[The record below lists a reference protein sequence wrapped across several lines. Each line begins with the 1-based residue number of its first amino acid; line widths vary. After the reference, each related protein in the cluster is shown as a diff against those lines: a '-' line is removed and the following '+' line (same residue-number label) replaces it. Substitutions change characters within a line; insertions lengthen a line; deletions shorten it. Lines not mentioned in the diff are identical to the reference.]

1 MAKRET
7 YRGWLSRA
15 AALTLLAL
23 AQTSHARTIVLGFDG
38 MDPRLAERWIDEGR
52 LPNFAK
58 LREQGHFQA
67 LATTNPA
74 QSPVA
79 WATFA
84 TGLNPGAHGIFDF
97 VHRDAA
103 TYGPQYSITEVVPP
117 NRAFSAFGWQIP
129 LSSGSTRTKR
139 SGTAFWTTAERE
151 GRSATV
157 LRVPVT
163 YPVDPITRMLSGMG
177 VPDLLGTQGTFTIF
191 TADTAAPA
199 ISGDAATNARIVQ
212 VRNQKG
218 RIETRFEGPMHPLIK
233 EPTPLT
239 VPLEVSDL
247 GSKRARIELDGHSV
261 TLAEGQWSK
270 WIRLKFSFAGM
281 MSVSGTVR
289 VLLVEAFPHMRLYVS
304 PIQIDPRDPVIAI
317 TSPNGYASELAE
329 RIGLFHT
336 IGMPEETWSLN
347 EEQIS
352 DASYLDMVRTTLAES
367 EAMFF
372 DTLERRDSELIV
384 SVFVQTD
391 RVSHMFWRGLDAG
404 HPLHASVDERGRN
417 AIQWIYGEADRILGR
432 TLKMLGPNDRLI
444 VLSDHGFAGF
454 RRGVNL
460 NRWLV
465 DAGYMKLKRGQPE
478 AESLLANVDWPKT
491 RAYAIGLNSLFL
503 NLKGRE
509 SLGIVRAEEVAG
521 LKQSIKTELEAL
533 RDPVNSAQVVVE
545 VHDASVIYEGLSRP
559 AMPDLVV
566 GYNDGYR
573 ASWSTAL
580 GGVPLSLIE
589 DNAKKW
595 SGDHLIQPSIVPG
608 VLFTS
613 FKPQHAINSI
623 GEVPTLIK
631 ESLGLEGRIDPQQV
645 APSRGVFDWAS
656 PPIAWLDRHLL
667 GWLPAALRVA
677 LWGLLSALGSMW
689 LYKAI
694 SPQKRLA
701 QIKSQVMDSRRE
713 LNSFDGE
720 LSQLWPLLGRN
731 LSLAMRQL
739 GLTFLPAI
747 GASLPVL
754 FILVSMSNRY
764 DALPAQPGQAI
775 RVQAIPDATH
785 QVPPLH
791 WLGTEARKVNDNGT
805 WEIAWPSHDKPAS
818 LVDSDGLTLLTL
830 PGAAAVSTVH
840 QKQWWNR
847 FAGNPAGYL
856 PSPGDVDAVAIRL
869 PGMEFLPW
877 GPQWLRSWLTLYF
890 AVILVA
896 SLTLKYLWR
905 LH

>member
-1 MAKRET
+1 
-7 YRGWLSRA
+7 
-15 AALTLLAL
+15 
-23 AQTSHARTIVLGFDG
+23 

-52 LPNFAK
+52 LPHFAQ
-58 LREQGHFQA
+58 LREQGHFQQ

-97 VHRDAA
+97 VHRDAS
-103 TYGPQYSITEVVPP
+103 TYGPQYSITEVKPP
-117 NRAFSAFGWQIP
+117 DSFVSAFGWQIP
-129 LSSGSTRTKR
+129 LSGGSTRTRR

-177 VPDLLGTQGTFTIF
+177 VPDLLGTQGTFTIY
-191 TADTAAPA
+191 TTDTAAKKL
-199 ISGDAATNARIVQ
+199 SGEAETNARIVRVQ
-212 VRNQKG
+212 SHDG
-218 RIETRFEGPMHPLIK
+218 RIETLFEGPMHPLK
-233 EPTPLT
+233 KDPSPLT

-261 TLAEGQWSK
+261 SLTEGQWSE
-270 WIRLKFSFAGM
+270 WIKLKFSFAGV

-289 VLLVEAFPHMRLYVS
+289 VLLVQAFPHLHLYVS
-304 PIQIDPRDPVIAI
+304 PIQIDPRDPVIPI
-317 TSPNGYASELAE
+317 TSPKGYSSALAE

-367 EAMFF
+367 EAMLF
-372 DTLERRDSELIV
+372 DTLERHDSELVV

-391 RVSHMFWRGLDAG
+391 RVSHMFWRGIDTG
-404 HPLHASVDERGRN
+404 HPLHAGVDERGRN

-432 TLKMLGPNDRLI
+432 TLKMLKPEDRLI

-465 DAGYMKLKRGQPE
+465 EAGYMKLKRGQPE
-478 AESLLANVDWPKT
+478 ADSLLANVDWPKT

-503 NLKGRE
+503 NTKGRE
-509 SLGIVRAEEVAG
+509 SLGIVRADEVAD
-521 LKQSIKTELEAL
+521 LKQSIKADLEAL
-533 RDPVNSAQVVVE
+533 RDPVNGAQVVVE
-545 VHDASVIYEGLSRP
+545 VHDASVIYQGSGQP
-559 AMPDLVV
+559 SMPDLVV

-580 GGVPLSLIE
+580 GGVPLTVIE
-589 DNAKKW
+589 DNDKKW
-595 SGDHLIQPSIVPG
+595 SGDHLIQPAIVPG

-613 FKPQHAINSI
+613 FKPQHPIASI

-631 ESLGLEGRIDPQQV
+631 ETLGLKGQVDPQKT

-656 PPIAWLDRHLL
+656 PILAWLDHYLL
-667 GWLPAALRVA
+667 GWLPAALRVV

-701 QIKSQVMDSRRE
+701 QIKSQVMESRRE

-720 LSQLWPLLGRN
+720 LTQLWPLLGRN

-747 GASLPVL
+747 AASLPVL

-775 RVQAIPDATH
+775 HVKAIADATH
-785 QVPPLH
+785 QVPPLQ
-791 WLGTEARKVNDNGT
+791 WSGTGARKMDENGS
-805 WEIAWPSHDKPAS
+805 WEIAWPSREKPAS
-818 LVDSDGLTLLTL
+818 LVDSDGIVLLTL
-830 PGAAAVSTVH
+830 PGAAPVSTVH

-856 PSPGDVDAVAIRL
+856 PSPGDVDVVAIGL

-877 GPQWLRSWLTLYF
+877 GPAWLRSWLTLYF
-890 AVILVA
+890 AVILIA